1 MLPETLHPIKA
12 GNDADGE
19 DEKVGEEV
27 ERCGGDMKALS
38 CLDGG
43 VHTCTTKLHW
53 KISAKRTAKS
63 RHCDIYLNYSGVY

>member
-1 MLPETLHPIKA
+1 MMQTANYDE
-12 GNDADGE
+12 DGE

-43 VHTCTTKLHW
+43 VNTHVRLNCTGRYRRRGQREADAVIF
-53 KISAKRTAKS
+53 ISITPEFT
-63 RHCDIYLNYSGVY
+63 